1 VLYFSHMIVNET
13 FQAAV
18 HHVVRTWSDDHQQII
33 GEAILDGT
41 AAPQNQLPVIQ
52 LSDEERAQV
61 DEALQDI
68 DAGRIVSQEEMQT
81 VFARYGA

>member
-1 VLYFSHMIVNET
+1 MTVNAT
-13 FQAAV
+13 FEAAV

-41 AAPQNQLPVIQ
+41 AAPKKQLPVIQ

-61 DEALQDI
+61 DEALRDI
-68 DAGRIVSQEEMQT
+68 EAGRIVSQEEMET
-81 VFARYGA
+81 VFARHGA